1 MSKHFWLSVVTRP
14 APVGHP
20 LATQMDPNS
29 AGDAGSV
36 CLVSGYMRRAKMGK
50 TKKETK
56 VNLRGK

>member
-14 APVGHP
+14 APVGHL

-36 CLVSGYMRRAKMGK
+36 CLVSGYMRRAKMEE
-50 TKKETK
+50 TKKQTE
-56 VNLRGK
+56 R